1 MLPVKAFEG
10 RSARDRQSYPK
21 LVLSNNDPGKIPSHL
36 HERDAFTELVKDRV
50 RFKRA
55 DWYNHDEHARVLID
69 TVLSFVNDT
78 REETISKLWIGAHFP
93 ERGKAYRGTIA

>member
-1 MLPVKAFEG
+1 M
-10 RSARDRQSYPK
+10 
-21 LVLSNNDPGKIPSHL
+21 HL
-36 HERDAFTELVKDRV
+36 TELVKDRV